1 MSDPCNA
8 LTQFDPTSQTNLDD
22 DAFTGTQLTFELTPF
37 TVARAECTNRIV
49 YSCTGVASTAT
60 GDYSSLCNG
69 FTDNGMGGA
78 TLSLTATEDDYF
90 GDVIL
95 PGIYTF
101 TVTGTAP
108 GS

>member
-8 LTQFDPTSQTNLDD
+8 LTQFVPTSQTNLAD
-22 DAFTGTQLTFELTPF
+22 DAFTGTELTFTLTPF
-37 TVARAECTNRIV
+37 TVARADCASRIV
-49 YSCTGVASTAT
+49 YSCTGVLGSE
-60 GDYSSLCNG
+60 GDSPSLCTG
-69 FTDNGMGGA
+69 FTDDGMGGA